1 MRMVLR
7 VACAVA
13 ATLGAAPCTDYDSAT
28 NLNPDGPPMIRQ
40 VRMRE
45 NYMAPGSTAVS
56 TRKVFAFGT
65 HPMAT
70 DSEEHPVTSAT
81 AFGNDVL
88 MRIIVDELLV
98 GNNLEEIACRGAV
111 DTDAYARVPRG
122 ATPDDIA
129 KCSAAQ
135 DVLPATCKGEFAV
148 CICQIPGGCMAGT
161 AMVEE
166 GQPVGV
172 LDVNQD
178 GSADDT
184 RFISGAV
191 GLQCGAVDVP
201 IDLDAS
207 YWNPSG
213 NQQVPAMGGFDA
225 LGPAIVI
232 KPQENGFPTNLDCH
246 LKFSPEVVDKQ
257 GEQVCTPANGD
268 IDEGCAPGD
277 LTAFSFHTES
287 LDFIPQ
293 TFADMMTG
301 VNKMDPIF
309 LSATVPV
316 DAATLNGITLSPAPA
331 GTVTITLAMKRNI
344 TIAITGGLTASTTYT
359 LTIPTT
365 VHDTFGQ
372 SAPAAKVFTFTTGA

>member
-1 MRMVLR
+1 
-7 VACAVA
+7 
-13 ATLGAAPCTDYDSAT
+13 
-28 NLNPDGPPMIRQ
+28 MIRQ

-45 NYMAPGSTAVS
+45 NYTAPNSTIVS

-81 AFGNDVL
+81 ALGNS
-88 MRIIVDELLV
+88 MRLIVDELLV
-98 GNNLEEIACRGAV
+98 GNNLEEIACRGQV

-135 DVLPATCKGEFAV
+135 DVLPVTCKGEFAV
-148 CICQIPGGCMAGT
+148 CLCEVAGGCTVDT
-161 AMVEE
+161 AMIPE

-172 LDVNQD
+172 LDINQD
-178 GSADDT
+178 GAADDT
-184 RFISGAV
+184 RFIAGAV
-191 GLQCGAVDVP
+191 GLQCGPVDVP

-232 KPQENGFPTNLDCH
+232 APQANGFPTNLDCH
-246 LKFSPEVVDKQ
+246 LKISPEIVDKQ
-257 GEQVCTPANGD
+257 GELLCAPVNGD
-268 IDEGCAPGD
+268 IEAGCAPGD
-277 LTAFSFHTES
+277 VSAFSFHTES
-287 LDFIPQ
+287 LDFEPQ
-293 TFADMMTG
+293 TFLDMATG
-301 VNKMDPIF
+301 VNKSDPII
-309 LSATVPV
+309 LRASVPV
-316 DAATLNGITLSPAPA
+316 DATTINGITLSPTPA
-331 GTVTITLAMKRNI
+331 GAVTITLAMNQNI
-344 TIAITGGLTASTTYT
+344 TISIAGGLTASTTYT

-365 VHDTFGQ
+365 VHDTYGQ
-372 SAPAAKVFTFTTGA
+372 SAPAAKVLTFTTGA